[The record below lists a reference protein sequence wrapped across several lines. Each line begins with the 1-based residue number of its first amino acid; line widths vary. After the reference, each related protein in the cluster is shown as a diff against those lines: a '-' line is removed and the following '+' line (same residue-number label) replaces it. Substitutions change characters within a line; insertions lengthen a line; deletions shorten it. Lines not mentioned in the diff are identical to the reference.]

1 MHEEL
6 IGFIAGN
13 PKRRQIIEVLES
25 DGKVTLPEL
34 AKKTHSPAK
43 IVSTMVDEMEGKGLI
58 MHDNRGVYTLT
69 DLGMEIAR
77 KIKGV

>member
-25 DGKVTLPEL
+25 DGKATLSEL

-43 IVSTMVDEMEGKGLI
+43 IVSTMVEEMESKGLI
-58 MHDNRGVYTLT
+58 AHDDGGVYTLT
-69 DLGMEIAR
+69 DLGVEMAR

>member
-13 PKRRQIIEVLES
+13 PKRRQIIEILES
-25 DGKVTLPEL
+25 DGKATLAEL

-43 IVSTMVDEMEGKGLI
+43 IITTMIEEMEGKGLI
-58 MHDNRGVYTLT
+58 THNEGMYSLT
-69 DLGMEIAR
+69 DLGLEIAK

>member
-13 PKRRQIIEVLES
+13 PKRRQIMEILES
-25 DGKVTLPEL
+25 DGKATLAEL

-43 IVSTMVDEMEGKGLI
+43 IITTMIEEMEGKGLI
-58 MHDNRGVYTLT
+58 THNEGMYSLT
-69 DLGMEIAR
+69 DLGVEIAK